1 MQSSNLIRNV
11 SVMPH
16 PTLTS
21 NLKSTSDSQDVD
33 ILISSDD
40 RYWTV
45 RGSDGDI
52 VVDIEKA
59 REAMRYAMQQHA
71 KARQKRERLE
81 GSK

>member
-1 MQSSNLIRNV
+1 MQSSNLINPV
-11 SVMPH
+11 TVMPH

-21 NLKSTSDSQDVD
+21 NPKSASDSQDVD

-59 REAMRYAMQQHA
+59 REAMRYAMRQHA

-81 GSK
+81 ES